1 MKSPVFTDP
10 GLYDPHKTGGIPPV
24 HSHVL
29 RHFLGMSPH
38 VPGGQRDPKVTARP
52 QAGRVALR
60 YALARSPATLP
71 PHVDGLASVA
81 IPQYRNL
88 VLPNYRVAAVP
99 HYRALRREAEYGARS
114 QPRWPQPGEPPVITV
129 IGNYR
134 RRYEDS
140 YYEH

>member
-1 MKSPVFTDP
+1 
-10 GLYDPHKTGGIPPV
+10 
-24 HSHVL
+24 
-29 RHFLGMSPH
+29 MSPH
-38 VPGGQRDPKVTARP
+38 APSGQRDPKVTARP

-60 YALARSPATLP
+60 YALTRSPATLP

-81 IPQYRNL
+81 IPQYRKPA
-88 VLPNYRVAAVP
+88 LPNYRATDVP
-99 HYRALRREAEYGARS
+99 HYRALRREVEYGPLSANI
-114 QPRWPQPGEPPVITV
+114 PQPGEPPVITA